1 MTPAP
6 SSKPFCLLVW
16 GLAILLPALLL
27 GAILIPWASQLGSL
41 DERIA
46 SSESQLARYRHLLAS
61 LPRLKETLERERSD
75 QTYKANYFDARTL
88 ALAGAQLQSQIQ
100 GIVNTAKGRLVSTQI
115 LPQEQHESPPRIRVR
130 TQIQGSTE
138 SLLEVLYQ
146 LELARPFLFVEQVSI
161 RSSARQERDTEK
173 RQARRPAANQAG
185 ELVIRLDVFGFVL
198 GAGGA

>member
-1 MTPAP
+1 MSPAP
-6 SSKPFCLLVW
+6 TSKPFCLLVW
-16 GLAILLPALLL
+16 GLAILLPLLVLGALL
-27 GAILIPWASQLGSL
+27 APWASRLASL

-61 LPRLKETLERERSD
+61 LPRLKAELDRERSD
-75 QTYKANYFDARTL
+75 QTYKANYFDARTM

-115 LPQEQHESPPRIRVR
+115 LPQEQQESPPRIRVR
-130 TQIQGSTE
+130 TQIQGSTD

-161 RSSARQERDTEK
+161 RSSARPERTTQG
-173 RQARRPAANQAG
+173 RQARRAPG
-185 ELVIRLDVFGFVL
+185 REGGDLIIRLDVFGFVL
-198 GAGGA
+198 GGGGT